1 MTKTKILIMGAAGR
15 DFHNFNTFFRDNS
28 AYEVVAFTAT
38 QIPNIDDRRYPPE
51 LAGKLYPHGIPIYPE
66 SELTD
71 LIKKH
76 DIDQV
81 VFAYSDVSHETVMH
95 RASAALA
102 AGADFRLMG
111 PKYTQIKSTKPV
123 VSIGAVRTGA
133 GKSQT
138 TRRVSQVLKDL
149 GYKVAAIRHPMPY
162 GNLVKQMVQRFAT
175 YQDLNDH
182 ECTIEEREEYEPH
195 IDRGVVIYAG
205 VDYELILRQA
215 EQEADIV
222 IWDGGN
228 NDLSFY
234 QSDLHIVVADPHRP
248 GHELTYHPG
257 ETNLRMADV
266 IVINKIDTADLEN
279 ISKVQRSIMA
289 VNPNATVVEA
299 ASPIFVDDPSAIR
312 GKSVLVIEDGPTLT
326 HGEMAYGAGVVAARR
341 FGAAEIIDPRPYAV
355 GTIIDTYKKY
365 PGTGPVLPAMGYGPD
380 QVRELGETINNT
392 PSDLVLVATPIDLRR
407 VVEINRPSQRVRYEL
422 QEIGQPTLAEILEA
436 KFGRKS

>member
-1 MTKTKILIMGAAGR
+1 
-15 DFHNFNTFFRDNS
+15 
-28 AYEVVAFTAT
+28 
-38 QIPNIDDRRYPPE
+38 
-51 LAGKLYPHGIPIYPE
+51 
-66 SELTD
+66 LTD

-138 TRRVSQVLKDL
+138 TRRVSQALKDL